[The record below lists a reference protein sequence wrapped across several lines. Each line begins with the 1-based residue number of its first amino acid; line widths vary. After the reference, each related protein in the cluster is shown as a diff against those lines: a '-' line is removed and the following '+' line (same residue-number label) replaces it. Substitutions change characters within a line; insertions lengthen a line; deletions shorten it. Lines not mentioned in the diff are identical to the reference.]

1 VPSSVP
7 QDLGGCQIGVRV
19 VNVRR
24 RQYLL
29 AGAQPVAVDDFL
41 IPATIG
47 SIAGLGAGAM
57 VRKMLDGEHDT
68 AKDAAAY
75 IVNSAVFL
83 LVGGLT
89 FVLRQRR
96 AH

>member
-1 VPSSVP
+1 M
-7 QDLGGCQIGVRV
+7 
-19 VNVRR
+19 RR
-24 RQYLL
+24 RHLL
-29 AGAQPVAVDDFL
+29 AGAQPISLDDFM

-47 SIAGLGAGAM
+47 SIAGLGAGAL

-75 IVNSAVFL
+75 IVNSAIFL